1 MIDKAEPCPNLKEDW
16 TKKQKQ
22 TNAAWFVYFIGSEN
36 KDGVLNY
43 IPEPI
48 NYMIVFYLLF

>member
-1 MIDKAEPCPNLKEDW
+1 MIDKAEPCPNLKENW

-36 KDGVLNY
+36 IDGVFNH
-43 IPEPI
+43 IPGPI
-48 NYMIVFYLLF
+48 NYMMVLYLRV